1 VPGQPADHPQV
12 LPSGQVGVDR
22 GLVTLDLAMLAAV
35 LLAAPAFV
43 WPMALAIPASLAR
56 VGITLRRL
64 PSTVAR

>member
-1 VPGQPADHPQV
+1 
-12 LPSGQVGVDR
+12 
-22 GLVTLDLAMLAAV
+22 MLAAV